1 MSIQSMY
8 NLKEEKASKQGV
20 STRILVNGSQIVEF
34 LLKKNLL
41 LSNFKQTLG
50 LDNL

>member
-34 LLKKNLL
+34 LLKKICYYQISSKL
-41 LSNFKQTLG
+41 
-50 LDNL
+50 